1 MLVEFSVENFR
12 SIHMRQ
18 TFSMVAAPRLR
29 RKGNTF
35 EPELNGERFPRLLKV
50 AAVYGPN
57 ASGKSSLVSALALI
71 PRIASHQPDTSDA
84 ELPVSPFRFCPN
96 ARKKP
101 SCFEVHFIHEKMRY
115 EFILHLT
122 KERITKEKLVIH
134 PKGKEVV
141 LYERTASENNKD
153 EYFISPDLEGGEIV
167 IEAWKQLTNP
177 KTLFIS
183 QAVANSNTELNQ
195 LRTPFLWLQKGVMPI
210 NSRLSRLTP
219 GVLTVLNEVPEI
231 SDELAE
237 YLSDLDIPISKIKQ
251 EIKEVE
257 VDNAESYNDDF
268 SRKLDNFEKNH
279 NKTTL
284 THKTSLGEADFDLKE
299 ESDGTKSL
307 LGFWLPLKIANMK
320 RNITSAL
327 VIDELDSSLH
337 PSIIASIVER
347 HLNSTDDFQLIFTTH
362 DTHLMDTRL
371 LRRDQLWLTDRD
383 ETGATQLRS
392 IHDFAGRES
401 EDIEKRY
408 FEGKYRGIPFV
419 RKGY

>member
-1 MLVEFSVENFR
+1 
-12 SIHMRQ
+12 
-18 TFSMVAAPRLR
+18 
-29 RKGNTF
+29 
-35 EPELNGERFPRLLKV
+35 
-50 AAVYGPN
+50 
-57 ASGKSSLVSALALI
+57 
-71 PRIASHQPDTSDA
+71 
-84 ELPVSPFRFCPN
+84 
-96 ARKKP
+96 
-101 SCFEVHFIHEKMRY
+101 MRY